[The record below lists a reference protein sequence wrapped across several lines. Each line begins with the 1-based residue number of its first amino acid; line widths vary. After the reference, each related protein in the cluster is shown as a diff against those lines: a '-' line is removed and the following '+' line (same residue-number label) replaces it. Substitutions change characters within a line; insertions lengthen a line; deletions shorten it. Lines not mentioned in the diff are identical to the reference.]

1 MDLTSIDGLVPASTL
16 STATST
22 STGDELGKD
31 AFLKLLTTQLQYQ
44 DPLNPMSNEEFV
56 AQLAQFSSL
65 EQLQTL
71 TTGMESLY
79 MVNMSM
85 NNAAMTNLI
94 GKDVVATGDA
104 FSYSGAGE
112 ETLHYDAAGDTAS
125 TTLTITNA
133 DGVVVWSGDIGAL
146 EEGDG
151 TYTWDGNDLNGAQCP
166 EGEYTFSFEATD
178 ADGNAVTV
186 DSRIVGTVE
195 AMDLSTG
202 SPLLE
207 VDGVTIELSQILSVE
222 ESEP

>member
-1 MDLTSIDGLVPASTL
+1 MDLSTIDGLVPASAL
-16 STATST
+16 ASATS
-22 STGDELGKD
+22 STGTDELGKD

-79 MVNMSM
+79 LVNMSM

-94 GKDVVATGDA
+94 GQDVIATGDTV
-104 FSYSGAGE
+104 SYAG
-112 ETLHYDAAGDTAS
+112 TGDVALNYAAAAAAAS
-125 TTLTITNA
+125 TSLTITNA
-133 DGVVVWSGDIGAL
+133 DGVVVWSGDIGQLA
-146 EEGDG
+146 EGDG
-151 TYTWDGNDLNGAQCP
+151 SYTWDGKDLNGAQCP
-166 EGEYTFSFEATD
+166 EGEYTFDFEGTD
-178 ADGNAVTV
+178 ADGNSVAV
-186 DSRIVGTVE
+186 DERIVGTVE

-207 VDGVTIELSQILSVE
+207 VDGITIELSQILSVE
-222 ESEP
+222 QATP